1 MKLNQKILKKI
12 ILEVLEDA
20 PAVEEPDEVSSRVQ
34 RAGKATETGA
44 VMPPEEYAQLLK
56 QTLLTPK
63 VTSQNRLKAL
73 ESIFPGKGTTIN
85 ALILNLAKQM
95 EQGA

>member
-1 MKLNQKILKKI
+1 MKLNQRILKKI
-12 ILEVLEDA
+12 ILEVLEEA

-34 RAGKATETGA
+34 RVGKATETGA
-44 VMPPEEYAQLLK
+44 VMAPEEYAQLLK

-85 ALILNLAKQM
+85 TLILNLAKQM
-95 EQGA
+95 VKGA